1 MSLRIRI
8 LNQVLL
14 NKFSGHKTFIHKTER
29 TIIMILI
36 GIDVGK
42 NSHYFTIVNKEDG
55 EILLEPSKFNN
66 NLDGFNLLLRS
77 IKSYKKDDVLIGMLL
92 DKHYTVALINPVTTD
107 LTRRASG
114 SVSKTDKLDTL
125 TICDVLASNNR
136 KKPYRISKIN
146 RFDLYEQRCLT
157 RHHHN
162 LKEELNVYSNR
173 LQKCIDIVFPEYN
186 SLFTSKYGIV
196 YNNILKTFT
205 SAANIAKADI
215 RSLRK
220 CFNFKRQGKRISLTA
235 DKLKQAAKDSIGI
248 DSISEVIQIRHL
260 IEQIELINKQLEEI
274 DKKIE
279 EFSKQANSPI
289 TSIPGISHFSGTSIL
304 AELGDI
310 NNFSNHKQIIK
321 YAGVAPST
329 YESSQFKAQH
339 TSITKKGS
347 KYLRKT
353 LYQIILPVIN
363 NNKVFK
369 EYYSLKISQG
379 KSHRCA
385 CGHCIRKLLRII
397 YHLLTNNI
405 TYDPSVVR

>member
-1 MSLRIRI
+1 
-8 LNQVLL
+8 
-14 NKFSGHKTFIHKTER
+14 
-29 TIIMILI
+29 MILV
-36 GIDVGK
+36 GVDVGK
-42 NSHYFTIVNKEDG
+42 NSHYFTIVSKQTG
-55 EILLEPSKFNN
+55 EVLLEPSKINN
-66 NLDGFNLLLRS
+66 NLEGFNILLNS
-77 IKSYKKDDVLIGMLL
+77 IKSYKREDILIGMEDTGHYHFALLKYLL
-92 DKHYTVALINPVTTD
+92 DNKYTVALINPVTTD
-107 LTRRASG
+107 LTRRANG
-114 SVSKTDKLDTL
+114 SVSKNDKLDTL
-125 TICDVLASNNR
+125 TICDVLASNNI

-162 LKEELNVYSNR
+162 LKEELNVYTNR

-186 SLFTSKYGIV
+186 DLFTSKYGLV

-220 CFNFKRQGKRISLTA
+220 CFEFKGRGKRISLTA
-235 DKLKQAAKDSIGI
+235 DKLKQVAKQSIGI
-248 DSISEVIQIRHL
+248 DSYSEVIQIRHL
-260 IEQIELINKQLEEI
+260 IDQIELINRQLEEI

-279 EFSKQANSPI
+279 EFSKQVNSPI
-289 TSIPGISHFSGTSIL
+289 LSTPGISHFSGTSIL
-304 AELGDI
+304 AEIGDI
-310 NNFSNHKQIIK
+310 NNFSNYRQLIK
-321 YAGVAPST
+321 FAGVAPYV
-329 YESSQFKAQH
+329 YESSQFKADH

-363 NNKVFK
+363 NNETFK
-369 EYYSLKISQG
+369 KYYDLKISQG

-397 YHLLTNNI
+397 FHLLKTGQ
-405 TYDPSVVR
+405 TFDPALVR

>member
-1 MSLRIRI
+1 
-8 LNQVLL
+8 
-14 NKFSGHKTFIHKTER
+14 
-29 TIIMILI
+29 MILV

-42 NSHYFTIVNKEDG
+42 NSHYFTIINKQDG
-55 EILLEPSKFNN
+55 EVLLEPSKFNN
-66 NLDGFNLLLRS
+66 NLDGFNLLLSS
-77 IKSYKKDDVLIGMLL
+77 IKSYKKDDVLIGMEDTGHYHFALMKYLL

-107 LTRRASG
+107 LTRRATG

-136 KKPYRISKIN
+136 NKPYRISKIN

-205 SAANIAKADI
+205 SAPNIAKADI

-220 CFNFKRQGKRISLTA
+220 CFDFKRQGKRISLTA

-248 DSISEVIQIRHL
+248 DSMSDVIQIRHL
-260 IEQIELINKQLEEI
+260 IDQIELINNQLEEI

-279 EFSKQANSPI
+279 EFSKQTNSPI
-289 TSIPGISHFSGTSIL
+289 LSTPGISHFSGTSIL
-304 AELGDI
+304 AEIGDI
-310 NNFSNHKQIIK
+310 NNFSNHRQLIK
-321 YAGVAPST
+321 YAGVSPLT

-363 NNKVFK
+363 NNETFK
-369 EYYSLKISQG
+369 KYYKLKISQG

-385 CGHCIRKLLRII
+385 CGHCVRKLLRII
-397 YHLLTNNI
+397 FHLLKTGQSF
-405 TYDPSVVR
+405 DSALVR

>member
-1 MSLRIRI
+1 
-8 LNQVLL
+8 
-14 NKFSGHKTFIHKTER
+14 
-29 TIIMILI
+29 MILV

-42 NSHYFTIVNKEDG
+42 NSHYFTIINKQDG
-55 EILLEPSKFNN
+55 EVLLEPSKFNN
-66 NLDGFNLLLRS
+66 NLDGFNLLLSS
-77 IKSYKKDDVLIGMLL
+77 IKSYKKDDVLIGMEDTGHYHFTLMKYLL
-92 DKHYTVALINPVTTD
+92 DKHYLVALINPVTTD
-107 LTRRASG
+107 LTRRVTG
-114 SVSKTDKLDTL
+114 SVSKTDKLDAL
-125 TICDVLASNNR
+125 TICDILASNNR

-220 CFNFKRQGKRISLTA
+220 CFEFKRQGKRISLTA
-235 DKLKQAAKDSIGI
+235 DKLKQVAKDSIGI
-248 DSISEVIQIRHL
+248 NSISEVIQIRHL
-260 IEQIELINKQLEEI
+260 IDQIELINNQLEEI

-279 EFSKQANSPI
+279 EFSIQADSPI
-289 TSIPGISHFSGTSIL
+289 LSIPGISHFSGTSIL
-304 AELGDI
+304 AEIGDI

>member
-1 MSLRIRI
+1 
-8 LNQVLL
+8 
-14 NKFSGHKTFIHKTER
+14 
-29 TIIMILI
+29 MILV

-42 NSHYFTIVNKEDG
+42 NSHYFTIVNKQDG
-55 EILLEPSKFNN
+55 EVLLKPSKFNN
-66 NLDGFNLLLRS
+66 DLEGFNLLLSS
-77 IKSYKKDDVLIGMLL
+77 ITSYKKDDVLIGMEDTGHYHFALMKYLL

-107 LTRRASG
+107 LTRRATG

-136 KKPYRISKIN
+136 NKPYRISKIN

-205 SAANIAKADI
+205 SAANIAQADI

-220 CFNFKRQGKRISLTA
+220 CFDFKSQGKRISLTA

-248 DSISEVIQIRHL
+248 DSISDVIQIRHL
-260 IEQIELINKQLEEI
+260 IDQIELINNQLEEI

-279 EFSKQANSPI
+279 EFSIQTDSPI
-289 TSIPGISHFSGTSIL
+289 LSIPGISHFSGTSIL

-310 NNFSNHKQIIK
+310 NNFSSHKQIVK
-321 YAGVAPST
+321 YAGVSPLI

-353 LYQIILPVIN
+353 LYQIILPVIK

-405 TYDPSVVR
+405 TYDTSVVR

>member
-1 MSLRIRI
+1 
-8 LNQVLL
+8 
-14 NKFSGHKTFIHKTER
+14 
-29 TIIMILI
+29 MILV

-42 NSHYFTIVNKEDG
+42 NSHYFTIVNKQDG

-66 NLDGFNLLLRS
+66 DLDGFNLLLSS
-77 IKSYKKDDVLIGMLL
+77 IKSYKKDDVLIGMEDTGHYHFALMKYLL
-92 DKHYTVALINPVTTD
+92 DKQYTVALINPVTTD
-107 LTRRASG
+107 LTRRATG

-173 LQKCIDIVFPEYN
+173 LQKSIDIVFPEYN
-186 SLFTSKYGIV
+186 SLFTSKYGIA
-196 YNNILKTFT
+196 YNNILKTYT

-220 CFNFKRQGKRISLTA
+220 CVEFKGKGKRISLTA
-235 DKLKQAAKDSIGI
+235 DKLKQVAKDSIGI
-248 DSISEVIQIRHL
+248 NSISDVIQIRHL
-260 IEQIELINKQLEEI
+260 IDQIELINNQLEEI

-279 EFSKQANSPI
+279 EFSIQADSPI
-289 TSIPGISHFSGTSIL
+289 LSIPGISHFSGTSIL
-304 AELGDI
+304 AEIGDI

-385 CGHCIRKLLRII
+385 CGHCVRKLLRII

>member
-1 MSLRIRI
+1 
-8 LNQVLL
+8 
-14 NKFSGHKTFIHKTER
+14 
-29 TIIMILI
+29 MILV

-42 NSHYFTIVNKEDG
+42 NSHYFTIVNKQDG

-66 NLDGFNLLLRS
+66 NLDGFNLLLSS
-77 IKSYKKDDVLIGMLL
+77 IKSYKKDDVLIGMEDTGHYHFTLMKYLL
-92 DKHYTVALINPVTTD
+92 DKQYTIALINPVTTD
-107 LTRRASG
+107 LTRRVTG
-114 SVSKTDKLDTL
+114 SVSKTDKLDAL
-125 TICDVLASNNR
+125 TICDILASNNR

-220 CFNFKRQGKRISLTA
+220 CFEFKRQGKRISLTA
-235 DKLKQAAKDSIGI
+235 DKLKQVAKDSIGI
-248 DSISEVIQIRHL
+248 NSISEVIQIRHL
-260 IEQIELINKQLEEI
+260 IDQIELINNQLEEI

-279 EFSKQANSPI
+279 EFSIQADSPI
-289 TSIPGISHFSGTSIL
+289 LSIPGISHFSGTSIL
-304 AELGDI
+304 AEIGDI

-353 LYQIILPVIN
+353 LYQIILSVIN
-363 NNKVFK
+363 NNKAFK
-369 EYYSLKISQG
+369 EYYLLKISQG

-385 CGHCIRKLLRII
+385 CGHCVRKLLRII
-397 YHLLTNNI
+397 YHLLTHNI
-405 TYDPSVVR
+405 TYNPNLVS